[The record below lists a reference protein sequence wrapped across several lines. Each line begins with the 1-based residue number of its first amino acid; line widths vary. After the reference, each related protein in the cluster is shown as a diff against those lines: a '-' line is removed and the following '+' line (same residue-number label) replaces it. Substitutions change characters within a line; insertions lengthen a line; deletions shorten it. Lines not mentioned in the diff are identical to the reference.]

1 MLRENLNEIKYL
13 GMKLKKKKSIKKIG
27 TKLDIKIPWKE
38 IFKDEI
44 EEKHVNQEKDWKQK
58 K

>member
-13 GMKLKKKKSIKKIG
+13 GMELKKKQI
-27 TKLDIKIPWKE
+27 
-38 IFKDEI
+38 
-44 EEKHVNQEKDWKQK
+44 NQENNFK